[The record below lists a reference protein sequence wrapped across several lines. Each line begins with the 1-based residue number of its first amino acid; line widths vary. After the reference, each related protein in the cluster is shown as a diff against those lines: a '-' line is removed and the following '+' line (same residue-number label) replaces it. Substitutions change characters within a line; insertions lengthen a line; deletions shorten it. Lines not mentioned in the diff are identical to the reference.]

1 MSEPAQETTTV
12 AKKVNKSAK
21 PKVAAP
27 KAEPKAAAKKA
38 VTKPLA
44 PGERRSEATKMIVKL
59 IMANAK
65 LSDKKKLTDA
75 EIFDQVAT
83 KHGLPPERRTM
94 VSWYRAALRREG
106 NKGVPAA
113 FRRGE

>member
-12 AKKVNKSAK
+12 AKKVNKSTK
-21 PKVAAP
+21 PKAA
-27 KAEPKAAAKKA
+27 APKAAAKKA
-38 VTKPLA
+38 AAKPLA
-44 PGERRSEATKMIVKL
+44 SGERRSEATKMIVKL